1 MEQGQRERWK
11 GIGGSERL
19 GLFEDLGGSV
29 RDWLLAASPCFLWG
43 LGDKPRRR
51 LLRYIVLVFI
61 FNPHSTL
68 SRNFIG
74 GTNRTNQQKC
84 RSSCLIWSWVMA
96 LFTGLRG
103 YSPAAGWDDDAHGPL
118 TIGCQ
123 NCPSSD
129 NPKKTLAFQA
139 KVLIP
144 SFPSS
149 CSDTAS
155 SFNFPYILWAG
166 VFIFRGGSWDAETK
180 WRSCEAP
187 PAPTH
192 PSLKIWK

>member
-1 MEQGQRERWK
+1 MNQDGLLKK
-11 GIGGSERL
+11 GINHALTYSRGRGRDRKESV
-19 GLFEDLGGSV
+19 GLRGVDWFEDLGGSV

-43 LGDKPRRR
+43 LGDQPRRR

-68 SRNFIG
+68 SRNYSG

-84 RSSCLIWSWVMA
+84 RSSCLIWSWVMS
-96 LFTGLRG
+96 LFTGLKG
-103 YSPAAGWDDDAHGPL
+103 CNPAAGWDDAHGPL

-123 NCPSSD
+123 NCPSFD
-129 NPKKTLAFQA
+129 NSKKMLAFQA
-139 KVLIP
+139 KVLLP

-180 WRSCEAP
+180 
-187 PAPTH
+187 
-192 PSLKIWK
+192 